1 MVWWPNVYIYIY
13 KYIVTSQLRTTAP
26 RDCHCSAQL
35 RPPLR
40 GLPSRATACR
50 YVYTG
55 PGGCLRWP
63 PTPPGP
69 RWPPANNRSFT
80 SIQMVHT
87 HTLSQTE
94 AFTRRRLHRDFYS
107 KKLLHT
113 HTHTRAF
120 LVHTHTFT
128 HIEAFR
134 HRRVHRHFYTQ
145 MLLHTNAFTHRRFYN
160 FASRLSQSG
169 TYFLLSTWRSYS
181 FFDVWFRLRL
191 TLLEDLH
198 RFREV
203 LPGDLL

>member
-1 MVWWPNVYIYIY
+1 MQVRLHGSRGGVFVGHRP
-13 KYIVTSQLRTTAP
+13 P
-26 RDCHCSAQL
+26 RD
-35 RPPLR
+35 
-40 GLPSRATACR
+40 
-50 YVYTG
+50 
-55 PGGCLRWP
+55 PGGPLQIIEVLHLFRW
-63 PTPPGP
+63 
-69 RWPPANNRSFT
+69 
-80 SIQMVHT
+80 
-87 HTLSQTE
+87 
-94 AFTRRRLHRDFYS
+94 Y
-107 KKLLHT
+107 T
-113 HTHTRAF
+113 HTHFHRQRLLHADAYTETFTQRSFYTHTHARAF

-145 MLLHTNAFTHRRFYN
+145 TLLHTNAFTHRRFYI

>member
-1 MVWWPNVYIYIY
+1 MQVRLHGSRGGVFVGHRP
-13 KYIVTSQLRTTAP
+13 P
-26 RDCHCSAQL
+26 RD
-35 RPPLR
+35 
-40 GLPSRATACR
+40 
-50 YVYTG
+50 
-55 PGGCLRWP
+55 PGGPLQIIEVLHLFRWY
-63 PTPPGP
+63 T
-69 RWPPANNRSFT
+69 
-80 SIQMVHT
+80 HT
-87 HTLSQTE
+87 HTFTDRGFYTQTLTPRLLLKE
-94 AFTRRRLHRDFYS
+94 AS
-107 KKLLHT
+107 T

-145 MLLHTNAFTHRRFYN
+145 TLLHTNAFTHRRFYI

>member
-1 MVWWPNVYIYIY
+1 M
-13 KYIVTSQLRTTAP
+13 TSQLRTTAP
-26 RDCHCSAQL
+26 RDCQCSAQL
-35 RPPLR
+35 RPPLK

-55 PGGCLRWP
+55 PGEVSSLA
-63 PTPPGP
+63 TDPPGTP
-69 RWPPANNRSFT
+69 VAPANNRSLHLFRWY
-80 SIQMVHT
+80 T
-87 HTLSQTE
+87 HT
-94 AFTRRRLHRDFYS
+94 Y
-107 KKLLHT
+107 
-113 HTHTRAF
+113 AF

-145 MLLHTNAFTHRRFYN
+145 TLLHTNAFTHRRFYI

>member
-1 MVWWPNVYIYIY
+1 MQCPA
-13 KYIVTSQLRTTAP
+13 TAP
-26 RDCHCSAQL
+26 TEGVAVQGHCMQVRLHGSRGGVFVGH
-35 RPPLR
+35 RPPR
-40 GLPSRATACR
+40 D
-50 YVYTG
+50 
-55 PGGCLRWP
+55 PGGPLQIIEVLHLFRW
-63 PTPPGP
+63 
-69 RWPPANNRSFT
+69 
-80 SIQMVHT
+80 
-87 HTLSQTE
+87 
-94 AFTRRRLHRDFYS
+94 Y
-107 KKLLHT
+107 T
-113 HTHTRAF
+113 HTHAF

-145 MLLHTNAFTHRRFYN
+145 TLLHTNAFTHRRFYI